1 MREIYDN
8 SKKYSNA
15 RLKDAGQNVQIDES
29 GYSALVRVRKSV
41 ITPAHDGTQS
51 EASRVVGRG

>member
-1 MREIYDN
+1 MRGIYDN

-29 GYSALVRVRKSV
+29 GYSALVRIRKSV

-51 EASRVVGRG
+51 EA